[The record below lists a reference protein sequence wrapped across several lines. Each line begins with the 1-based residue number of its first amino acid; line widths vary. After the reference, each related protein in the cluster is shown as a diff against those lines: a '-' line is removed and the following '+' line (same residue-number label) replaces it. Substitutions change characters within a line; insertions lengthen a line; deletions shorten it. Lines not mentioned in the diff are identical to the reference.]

1 MWELLTKLN
10 TDFKRFANWNCSR
23 VAVEPLLI
31 LQSFHSKV
39 HSTCVATS
47 RWFTTQRIYQQFPN
61 FMTFHQHTKSLLL
74 FPPEPTGYV
83 ASHGQRAFG
92 IEHDL
97 CNEGVVWHHH
107 GNWPE
112 QHLAKVQ
119 NEMEGWIA
127 ERLALCMHNYAYI
140 IYIYI
145 YIHTYI
151 HTYII
156 CIYIHIYI
164 HIRTYT
170 YTRMSYI
177 DVYIYIIHIGVYI
190 IHIRMYI
197 HI

>member
-1 MWELLTKLN
+1 MWELLT
-10 TDFKRFANWNCSR
+10 R

-39 HSTCVATS
+39 HSTCVAIS

-97 CNEGVVWHHH
+97 CNECVVWHHH

-145 YIHTYI
+145 IYIYTYI
-151 HTYII
+151 YTYTYY
-156 CIYIHIYI
+156 IYIH
-164 HIRTYT
+164 
-170 YTRMSYI
+170 
-177 DVYIYIIHIGVYI
+177 VYIYIYGHIPIHVCHTYTCIYI
-190 IHIRMYI
+190 YIHTDIYLYTYVIHIRVYI
-197 HI
+197 YI